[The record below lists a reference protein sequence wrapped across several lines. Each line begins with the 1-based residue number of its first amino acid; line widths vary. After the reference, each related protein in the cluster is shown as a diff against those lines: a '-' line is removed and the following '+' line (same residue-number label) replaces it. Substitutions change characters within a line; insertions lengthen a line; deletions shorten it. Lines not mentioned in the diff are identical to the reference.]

1 MVSVKKK
8 VDHDSILSVFKGKP
22 LMCQLILKFLLL
34 TIIVEVGII
43 ILIYFQTKKI
53 TNEILTDSSNYIVQK
68 VNFEMVN
75 ITNQMTQLLQSQIF
89 NLGLLASEVMEAV
102 NMVQE
107 TEYQTFFPVIQN
119 PADFQWTV
127 SPQSTDFSTSSFFSP
142 LVSKG
147 TILPNMYAILNLQ
160 RIVPFLMTDL
170 LQSQIF
176 RVSVIYVNNQIP
188 DNSFIRVFPQQ
199 TLNPSID
206 LIATGIYS
214 QYQGI
219 RTLQTDYL
227 NQNRILIY
235 GPYNDDKKSCSPD
248 CTILMS
254 VSKIISTSVNEYYI
268 AQVEF
273 NLNIFSEIFLSH
285 EYKSSVEFV
294 VIYNSPSI
302 KKIIQAPDYWNY
314 SKNNPSRDFQN
325 QNVQVQS
332 GIDFETFQ
340 QLVVQKQQVIVQRN
354 NKNGV
359 MTNYLVNAV
368 TFNTYFDIDGN
379 LSYLDADVTN
389 TPNYYCVFIY
399 GEQQQMYE
407 ITEKISTLTY
417 KQEYTTIMICIMSG
431 FITITLITVFTY
443 RVSAKLARPLK
454 GLIKMAKRLNN
465 NTMHKKSVM
474 DQTKKEIEDLLSQS
488 EYQVKELIQSFK
500 ELINNIEKRNN
511 KNKSSERQRS
521 IEYPLNQ
528 YEQSFVEKAKGRS
541 DIIWKTYSK
550 FIENEPKF
558 SKKDTKK

>member
-1 MVSVKKK
+1 MSVCK
-8 VDHDSILSVFKGKP
+8 IL
-22 LMCQLILKFLLL
+22 
-34 TIIVEVGII
+34 
-43 ILIYFQTKKI
+43 
-53 TNEILTDSSNYIVQK
+53 QK
-68 VNFEMVN
+68 S
-75 ITNQMTQLLQSQIF
+75 QMTQLLQSQIF
-89 NLGLLASEVMEAV
+89 NLGLIASEVMEAV

-107 TEYQTFFPVIQN
+107 SQYQNFFPAGTFN
-119 PADFQWTV
+119 PADYTWIKA
-127 SPQSTDFSTSSFFSP
+127 QSTDFSTSSFFSP
-142 LVSKG
+142 LINQNPSSPS
-147 TILPNMYAILNLQ
+147 TLPNMKAILSLQ
-160 RIVPFLMTDL
+160 RIVPFLMTNL

-176 RVSVIYVNNQIP
+176 RVSVLYVNNQIP

-206 LIATGIYS
+206 LIATGIFS

-235 GPYNDDKKSCSPD
+235 GPYSDDKKNCSPD
-248 CTILMS
+248 CTLLMS
-254 VSKIISTSVNEYYI
+254 VSKIILTNVNEYYI

-273 NLNIFSEIFLSH
+273 NLNIFSQIFLSH

-314 SKNNPSRDFQN
+314 LKDNPSRDFQN
-325 QNVQVQS
+325 QNVQIQS

-340 QLVVQKQQVIVQRN
+340 QLVVQKQQVIVQRS
-354 NKNGV
+354 NKDGV
-359 MTNYLVNAV
+359 MKSYLVNAV

-379 LSYLDADVTN
+379 LSYLDADVAN

-407 ITEKISTLTY
+407 ITEQISTLTY

-431 FITITLITVFTY
+431 FMTITLITVFTY
-443 RVSAKLARPLK
+443 RVSVKLARPLK